1 MTRNKKYYIAA
12 IVLSS
17 LFITYLHYST
27 IEKIHA
33 LHDIYRQ
40 LYYIPLLIG
49 ALVFGLRGTILTYL
63 LVSILYLP
71 YVAETWTGEI
81 LLEMKVVLFL
91 LFAGIFSFL
100 AGYLIDRDSKRKEK
114 MEKERYLAGLGQVS
128 SAIAHDLRNPLVT
141 IEGFARRIQQG
152 KGDKD
157 AAIQVIIDS
166 VAVMKRIVND
176 VLDFARPIHLELK
189 EMNAGH
195 VIKKACELCLGKA
208 EERGVTIVI
217 DIPDLLVNI
226 NLDGVHMQRALA
238 NLISNA
244 VEASERGQSVSVSAY
259 IKEDSLSIVISDD
272 GTGMDEETRG
282 NLFMPFFTKKSAG
295 TGLGMPIA
303 KKIIE
308 GHDGKIDIKSHPGD
322 GTQVIISLPTTL
334 N

>member
-1 MTRNKKYYIAA
+1 MTRNKKYYMAA

-17 LFITYLHYST
+17 LFITYLNYST

-49 ALVFGLRGTILTYL
+49 VLVFGLRGTILTYI

-81 LLEMKVVLFL
+81 LLEMKRVLFL

-114 MEKERYLAGLGQVS
+114 MGKERYLAGLGQVS

-176 VLDFARPIHLELK
+176 VLDFARPIQLELK
-189 EMNAGH
+189 EQNSGY
-195 VIKKACELCLGKA
+195 VIKKACELCIGKA

-217 DIPDLLVNI
+217 DIPDLPVKI
-226 NLDGVHMQRALA
+226 NLDSVHMQRALV
-238 NLISNA
+238 NLIGNA
-244 VEASERGQSVSVSAY
+244 IEASGSGQNVSVSAD
-259 IKEDSLSIVISDD
+259 IKEDSLSIVIRDD
-272 GTGMDEETRG
+272 GTGMDEETRE

-308 GHDGKIDIKSHPGD
+308 GHDGTIDIKSHPGD
-322 GTQVIISLPTTL
+322 GTQVIVSLPTTL
-334 N
+334 K